1 MPWLPAIEG
10 ELAMDRGQFNDAQKH
25 FREALRQYPKR
36 ADLALM
42 LGVAIVSNK
51 VDAGRR
57 GPQLEAL
64 VEQFPDNGPLVCF
77 YAVALAEDDSMAAA
91 GRQLRRARALGTDP
105 SKILSP
111 EVVSQI
117 ERAAAPWLLLQTFGW
132 TMLGFAA
139 VYAVIMVFMA
149 AVGVLLA
156 RRTRGN
162 RALHLLGA
170 QPEELI
176 THGMVART
184 SEESSLAKLYALA
197 IIVGL
202 ILFYVAIPFLIA
214 GLLVATGLMLYGIF
228 LLPRIPIKLI
238 IVVVVI
244 GLGMAWAVLK
254 SLFSRS
260 KPGSFGVAKTAA
272 DCPRL
277 FQTITE
283 VAQRVDTAPVDEIYL
298 APGSSIGVHQEGRGP
313 FGSFGVKRRVLTLGM
328 STMHF
333 LTVHELQS
341 ILAHE
346 YAHFS
351 HRDTFYNRFI
361 YQVTLS
367 ITEALQGIGA
377 SGGKLNYVNP
387 FFWFLYLYYKAFT
400 LLSAGFSR
408 SREFL
413 ADRMAASLY
422 GSDVFA
428 IALTKVCT
436 DGTLFEMTI
445 YNNISRLLGENQAFV
460 NMYAAFRSY
469 RDEQLS
475 MQEREELNQKLLEEK
490 EAIFAS
496 HPTYRERIEAVAPLP
511 KAPQL
516 DSVSALQLFE
526 NPAAIEEEMT
536 QFLTGY
542 LYHMQRLQAQAAPQ

>member
-202 ILFYVAIPFLIA
+202 I
-214 GLLVATGLMLYGIF
+214 
-228 LLPRIPIKLI
+228 
-238 IVVVVI
+238 
-244 GLGMAWAVLK
+244 
-254 SLFSRS
+254 
-260 KPGSFGVAKTAA
+260 
-272 DCPRL
+272 
-277 FQTITE
+277 
-283 VAQRVDTAPVDEIYL
+283 
-298 APGSSIGVHQEGRGP
+298 
-313 FGSFGVKRRVLTLGM
+313 
-328 STMHF
+328 
-333 LTVHELQS
+333 
-341 ILAHE
+341 
-346 YAHFS
+346 
-351 HRDTFYNRFI
+351 
-361 YQVTLS
+361 
-367 ITEALQGIGA
+367 
-377 SGGKLNYVNP
+377 
-387 FFWFLYLYYKAFT
+387 
-400 LLSAGFSR
+400 
-408 SREFL
+408 
-413 ADRMAASLY
+413 
-422 GSDVFA
+422 
-428 IALTKVCT
+428 
-436 DGTLFEMTI
+436 
-445 YNNISRLLGENQAFV
+445 
-460 NMYAAFRSY
+460 
-469 RDEQLS
+469 
-475 MQEREELNQKLLEEK
+475 
-490 EAIFAS
+490 
-496 HPTYRERIEAVAPLP
+496 
-511 KAPQL
+511 
-516 DSVSALQLFE
+516 
-526 NPAAIEEEMT
+526 
-536 QFLTGY
+536 
-542 LYHMQRLQAQAAPQ
+542 

>member
-1 MPWLPAIEG
+1 LE
-10 ELAMDRGQFNDAQKH
+10 RGQFDAAQKH
-25 FREALRQYPKR
+25 FREAIRLYPNR
-36 ADLALM
+36 PDFAMAL
-42 LGVAIVSNK
+42 GWAIVANK

-64 VEQFPDNGPLVCF
+64 VGQFPDNGPLVCL
-77 YAVALAEDDSMAAA
+77 YAIALAEDDQMAAA

-117 ERAAAPWLLLQTFGW
+117 ESAAAPWLLLQTFGW

-139 VYAVIMVFMA
+139 VYAVIMVLMA

-170 QPEELI
+170 HPEELI
-176 THGMVART
+176 TQGMVART

-197 IIVGL
+197 LVVGL
-202 ILFYVAIPFLIA
+202 ILFYVAIPFLVA

-277 FQTITE
+277 FQMVGE
-283 VAQRVDTAPVDEIYL
+283 VAQRIDTAPVDQIYL

-313 FGSFGVKRRVLTLGM
+313 FGSFGVKQRVLTLGM

-333 LTVHELQS
+333 LTVNELQS

-367 ITEALQGIGA
+367 ITQALQGIGA
-377 SGGKLNYVNP
+377 SAGKLNYVNP

-422 GSDVFA
+422 GADVFA
-428 IALTKVCT
+428 TALTKVCT

-445 YNNISRLLGENQAFV
+445 YNNIARLLDENQAFV
-460 NMYAAFRSY
+460 NMYSAFRSY

-475 MQEREELNQKLLEEK
+475 AQEREELNQKLLEEK
-490 EAIFAS
+490 ESIFAS

-511 KAPQL
+511 RAPQL

-526 NPAAIEEEMT
+526 NPAAIEEELT

-542 LYHMQRLQAQAAPQ
+542 MHHMQRLQAQAAAQ